1 MATIWLW
8 LPIVLTIVLLLLGVP
23 VAFALGVGAAL
34 ALFESHTSLV
44 IVGQQL
50 FNGLNSTVLL
60 AIPFYMYTGAV
71 MEGSGL
77 ADRLIELAKALVGS
91 FRGGL
96 GMVDV
101 VASLFFAD
109 ISGSATADTAA
120 IGSVMMPGL
129 RKAGYSGPFAAALQS
144 ASGSLGLLFPPS
156 ISQIVYAYVAQVSP
170 AKLFAASLIP
180 GFLVAFSF
188 MFVNYV
194 AALRYN
200 YPRGDPFSFGQL
212 GRALRH
218 AFWALLA
225 PVLILGGIFS
235 GIVTPTEA
243 GVVAGGYVTF
253 VGFFVYRSLTL
264 RAMPKI
270 LIKTVRNSS
279 RVMFLL
285 GSALILGLY
294 LIREQVPQSVAS
306 HLGGV
311 AHNPLLLLLLVN
323 LILLVAHTMLETI
336 ASIIVIVPVLLPL
349 FQIAGIDLVYFGII
363 LLVNSAIGIN
373 SPPVG
378 FCLYIG
384 ASIAEVPLEA
394 AARAILPFLGMLV
407 IDLILVTLLPKL
419 TLWLPS
425 IIHQ

>member
-1 MATIWLW
+1 MIVW
-8 LPIVLTIVLLLLGVP
+8 LPIIVALALLLLGVP
-23 VAFALGVGAAL
+23 VSVALGVGAAL
-34 ALFESHTSLV
+34 ALVESHTSLV

-71 MEGSGL
+71 MERSGL
-77 ADRLIELAKALVGS
+77 ADRLIDLAKALVGS

-101 VASLFFAD
+101 VASMFFAD

-120 IGSVMMPGL
+120 IGSVMVPGL
-129 RKAGYSGPFAAALQS
+129 KKAGYSGPYSAALQS

-156 ISQIVYAYVAQVSP
+156 ISQIVYAYVAQISP

-180 GFLVAFSF
+180 GVMVAFSF
-188 MFVNYV
+188 MVVNYL
-194 AALRYN
+194 AALRFN
-200 YPRGDPFSFGQL
+200 YPRGDRFSFAQL
-212 GRALRH
+212 GRALRG
-218 AFWALLA
+218 AAWALLA

-243 GVVAGGYVTF
+243 GVVAGGYVTL
-253 VGFFVYRSLTL
+253 VGFLVYRSLTL
-264 RAMPKI
+264 RSMGAV
-270 LIKTVRNSS
+270 LVKTVRNTA

-294 LIREQVPQSVAS
+294 LIREQVPQAVAS

-311 AHNPLLLLLLVN
+311 AHSPLLLLLLINV
-323 LILLVAHTMLETI
+323 ILLFAHTVLETI

-349 FQIAGIDLVYFGII
+349 FGVAGVDLVYFGII

-373 SPPVG
+373 FPPVG

-394 AARAILPFLGMLV
+394 AARAILPFLAMLV
-407 IDLILVTLLPKL
+407 VDLILVTLLPNL
-419 TLWLPS
+419 SLWLPS

>member
-1 MATIWLW
+1 MIVW
-8 LPIVLTIVLLLLGVP
+8 LPLILTIVLLLLGVP
-23 VAFALGVGAAL
+23 VAFALGVGAAA
-34 ALFESHTSLV
+34 ALVESHTSLI

-60 AIPFYMYTGAV
+60 AIPFYMYTGAA

-101 VASLFFAD
+101 VASMFFAD

-170 AKLFAASLIP
+170 AKLFAASLVP
-180 GFLVAFSF
+180 GVLVAISF
-188 MFVNYV
+188 MLVNYL
-194 AALRYN
+194 AALRHN
-200 YPRGDPFSFGQL
+200 YPRGEGFRFANL

-218 AFWALLA
+218 SFWALLT

-243 GVVAGGYVTF
+243 GVVAGIYVTL
-253 VGFFVYRSLTL
+253 VGFFVYRSLHL
-264 RAMPKI
+264 RDMPAI
-270 LIKTVRNSS
+270 LRKTVRNTA

-294 LIREQVPQSVAS
+294 LTREQVPQAIAS
-306 HLGGV
+306 HLAGV
-311 AHNPLLLLLLVN
+311 AHNPLLLLLLINV
-323 LILLVAHTMLETI
+323 LLLVAHTMLETI

-349 FQIAGIDLVYFGII
+349 FGIAGIDLVYFGII

-373 SPPVG
+373 FPPVG

-384 ASIAEVPLEA
+384 ASIAEVPIEA
-394 AARAILPFLGMLV
+394 AARAILPFIAMLV
-407 IDLILVTLLPKL
+407 VDLALVTLLPQL
-419 TLWLPS
+419 SLWLPS
-425 IIHQ
+425 VVHQ

>member
-1 MATIWLW
+1 MIVW
-8 LPIVLTIVLLLLGVP
+8 LPLILMLVLLLLGVP
-23 VAFALGVGAAL
+23 VAFALGVGAAA
-34 ALFESHTSLV
+34 ALLESHTSL
-44 IVGQQL
+44 ILIGQQL

-60 AIPFYMYTGAV
+60 AIPFYMFTGAV

-77 ADRLIELAKALVGS
+77 ADRLIDVAKALVGS

-101 VASLFFAD
+101 VASMFFAD

-170 AKLFAASLIP
+170 AKLFAASLVP
-180 GFLVAFSF
+180 GLLVAFSF
-188 MFVNYV
+188 MIVNYL
-194 AALRYN
+194 AALRYKL
-200 YPRGDPFSFGQL
+200 PRGDSFSFTRL
-212 GRALRH
+212 GNAVQH
-218 AFWALLA
+218 SFWALLT

-235 GIVTPTEA
+235 GVVTPTEA
-243 GVVAGGYVTF
+243 GVVAGSYVTF
-253 VGFFVYRSLTL
+253 VGFFVYRSLRVRDMPAIL
-264 RAMPKI
+264 R
-270 LIKTVRNSS
+270 KTVRNTA

-294 LIREQVPQSVAS
+294 LTREQVPQAIAS
-306 HLGGV
+306 HLAGV
-311 AHNPLLLLLLVN
+311 AHNPLLLLLLIN
-323 LILLVAHTMLETI
+323 LVLLAAHTVLETI

-349 FQIAGIDLVYFGII
+349 FGVAGIDLVYFGII

-373 SPPVG
+373 FPPVG

-384 ASIAEVPLEA
+384 ASIAEVPIEA
-394 AARAILPFLGMLV
+394 AARAILPFIAMLV
-407 IDLILVTLLPKL
+407 VDLALVTLLPNL
-419 TLWLPS
+419 SLWLPS
-425 IIHQ
+425 LFHH

>member
-1 MATIWLW
+1 MVW
-8 LPIVLTIVLLLLGVP
+8 LPIVVALVLLLLGVP
-23 VAFALGVGAAL
+23 VSVALGVGAAL
-34 ALFESHTSLV
+34 ALVESHTSLV

-71 MEGSGL
+71 MERSGL
-77 ADRLIELAKALVGS
+77 ADRLIDLAKALVGS

-101 VASLFFAD
+101 VASMFFAD

-120 IGSVMMPGL
+120 IGSVMVPGL
-129 RKAGYSGPFAAALQS
+129 RKAGYSGPYSAALQS

-156 ISQIVYAYVAQVSP
+156 ISQIVYAYVAQISP
-170 AKLFAASLIP
+170 AKLFAASLVP
-180 GFLVAFSF
+180 GILVACSF
-188 MFVNYV
+188 MVVNYLS
-194 AALRYN
+194 ALRFN
-200 YPRGDPFSFGQL
+200 YPRGDRFSFPQL
-212 GRALRH
+212 GRALRD
-218 AFWALLA
+218 AIWAVLA

-243 GVVAGGYVTF
+243 GVVAGVYVTL
-253 VGFFVYRSLTL
+253 VGFLVYRSLSL
-264 RAMPKI
+264 RSMGAV
-270 LIKTVRNSS
+270 LVKTVRNTA

-294 LIREQVPQSVAS
+294 LIREQVPQAVAS

-311 AHNPLLLLLLVN
+311 AHNPLLLLLLIN
-323 LILLVAHTMLETI
+323 LILLVAHTVLETI

-349 FQIAGIDLVYFGII
+349 FGIAGIDLVYFGII

-373 SPPVG
+373 FPPVG

-394 AARAILPFLGMLV
+394 AARAILPFLAMLV
-407 IDLILVTLLPKL
+407 VDLILVTLLPNL
-419 TLWLPS
+419 SLWLPS

>member
-1 MATIWLW
+1 MIVW
-8 LPIVLTIVLLLLGVP
+8 LPLILTIVLLLLGVP
-23 VAFALGVGAAL
+23 VAFALGVGAAA
-34 ALFESHTSLV
+34 ALLESHTSLI

-60 AIPFYMYTGAV
+60 AIPFYMFTGAA

-101 VASLFFAD
+101 VASMFFAD

-170 AKLFAASLIP
+170 AKLFAASLVP
-180 GFLVAFSF
+180 GFLVAISF
-188 MFVNYV
+188 MLVNYL

-200 YPRGDPFSFGQL
+200 YPRGESFSFANL

-218 AFWALLA
+218 SFWALLT

-243 GVVAGGYVTF
+243 GVVAGVYVTL
-253 VGFFVYRSLTL
+253 VGFFIYRSLHL
-264 RAMPKI
+264 RDMPAI
-270 LIKTVRNSS
+270 LRKTVRNTA

-294 LIREQVPQSVAS
+294 LTREQVPQAIAS
-306 HLGGV
+306 HLAGV
-311 AHNPLLLLLLVN
+311 AHNPLLLLLLINV
-323 LILLVAHTMLETI
+323 LLLVAHTMLETI

-373 SPPVG
+373 FPPVG

-384 ASIAEVPLEA
+384 ASIAEVPIEA
-394 AARAILPFLGMLV
+394 AARAILPFIAMLV
-407 IDLILVTLLPKL
+407 VDLVLVTLIPKL
-419 TLWLPS
+419 SLWLPS
-425 IIHQ
+425 IVHQ

>member
-1 MATIWLW
+1 MIVW
-8 LPIVLTIVLLLLGVP
+8 LPLILTIVLLLLGVP
-23 VAFALGVGAAL
+23 VAFALGVGAAA
-34 ALFESHTSLV
+34 ALLESHTSLI

-50 FNGLNSTVLL
+50 FNGLDSTVLL
-60 AIPFYMYTGAV
+60 AIPFYMFTGAA

-101 VASLFFAD
+101 VASMFFAD

-120 IGSVMMPGL
+120 IGSMMMPGL

-170 AKLFAASLIP
+170 AKLFAASLVP
-180 GFLVAFSF
+180 GVLVAISF
-188 MFVNYV
+188 MLVNYL

-200 YPRGDPFSFGQL
+200 YPRGDRFSFGNL

-218 AFWALLA
+218 SFWALLT

-243 GVVAGGYVTF
+243 GVVAGVYVTL
-253 VGFFVYRSLTL
+253 VGFFVYRTL
-264 RAMPKI
+264 HLRDMPAI
-270 LIKTVRNSS
+270 LRKTVRNTS

-294 LIREQVPQSVAS
+294 LTREQVPQAIAS
-306 HLGGV
+306 HLAGV
-311 AHNPLLLLLLVN
+311 AHNPLLLLLLINV
-323 LILLVAHTMLETI
+323 LLLVAHTMLETI

-373 SPPVG
+373 FPPVG

-384 ASIAEVPLEA
+384 ASIAEVPIEA
-394 AARAILPFLGMLV
+394 AARAILPFIAMLV
-407 IDLILVTLLPKL
+407 VDLALVTLIPKL
-419 TLWLPS
+419 SLWLPS
-425 IIHQ
+425 IVHQ

>member
-1 MATIWLW
+1 MIW
-8 LPIVLTIVLLLLGVP
+8 LPIIIAFVLLLLRVP
-23 VAFALGVGAAL
+23 VAVALGVGAAL
-34 ALFESHTSLV
+34 ALWGSHTSLV
-44 IVGQQL
+44 IVPQQL

-71 MEGSGL
+71 MERSGL
-77 ADRLIELAKALVGS
+77 ADRLIDLAKALVGS

-101 VASLFFAD
+101 VASMFFAD

-129 RKAGYSGPFAAALQS
+129 RKAGYSGPYSAALQS

-156 ISQIVYAYVAQVSP
+156 ISQIVYAYVSQISP

-180 GFLVAFSF
+180 GLMVAFSF
-188 MFVNYV
+188 MVVNYLS
-194 AALRYN
+194 ALRYN
-200 YPRGDPFSFGQL
+200 YPRGDPFSL
-212 GRALRH
+212 GRLGGALRH
-218 AFWALLA
+218 SFWALLA
-225 PVLILGGIFS
+225 PLLILGGIFS

-243 GVVAGGYVTF
+243 GVVAGVYVTL

-264 RAMPKI
+264 RAMPGI
-270 LIKTVRNSS
+270 LIKAIRNTA

-285 GSALILGLY
+285 GSALILGQY
-294 LIREQVPQSVAS
+294 LIREQVPQLVAS
-306 HLGGV
+306 HLAGV
-311 AHNPLLLLLLVN
+311 AHSPLLLLLFIN
-323 LILLVAHTMLETI
+323 LILLAAHTVLETI

-349 FQIAGIDLVYFGII
+349 FSIAGIDLVYFGII

-373 SPPVG
+373 FPPVG

-394 AARAILPFLGMLV
+394 AARAILPFIAMLV
-407 IDLILVTLLPKL
+407 IDLVLVTLLPHL
-419 TLWLPS
+419 SLWLPS
-425 IIHQ
+425 VIHQ

>member
-1 MATIWLW
+1 MMIW
-8 LPIVLTIVLLLLGVP
+8 LPIIIAFVLLLLGVP
-23 VAFALGVGAAL
+23 VSVALGVGAAL
-34 ALFESHTSLV
+34 ALWESHTSLV

-50 FNGLNSTVLL
+50 FNGLNSSVLL

-71 MEGSGL
+71 MERSGL
-77 ADRLIELAKALVGS
+77 ADRLIDLAKALVGS
-91 FRGGL
+91 MRGGL
-96 GMVDV
+96 GAVDV

-120 IGSVMMPGL
+120 IGSVMVPGL
-129 RKAGYSGPFAAALQS
+129 KKAGYSGPFAAALQS

-156 ISQIVYAYVAQVSP
+156 ISQIVYSYVAQISP

-180 GFLVAFSF
+180 GLLVAASF
-188 MFVNYV
+188 VLVNYLG
-194 AALRYN
+194 ALRYN
-200 YPRGDPFSFGQL
+200 YPSGDPFSFGQL
-212 GRALRH
+212 GRAVRH
-218 AFWALLA
+218 SFWALLT

-243 GVVAGGYVTF
+243 GVVAGSYVTF

-264 RAMPKI
+264 RAMPGI
-270 LIKTVRNSS
+270 LVKTVRNTS

-294 LIREQVPQSVAS
+294 LIREQVPQLIAGQ
-306 HLGGV
+306 LGGI
-311 AHNPLLLLLLVN
+311 AHNPLLLLLVIN
-323 LILLVAHTMLETI
+323 VILLAAHTLLETI

-373 SPPVG
+373 FPPVG

-384 ASIAEVPLEA
+384 ASIAEVRLEA
-394 AARAILPFLGMLV
+394 AARAILPFIAMLI
-407 IDLILVTLLPKL
+407 IDLILVTLLPRL
-419 TLWLPS
+419 SLWLPS

>member
-1 MATIWLW
+1 MIVW
-8 LPIVLTIVLLLLGVP
+8 LPIIVALVLLLLGVP
-23 VAFALGVGAAL
+23 VSVALGVGAAL
-34 ALFESHTSLV
+34 ALVESHTSLV
-44 IVGQQL
+44 IVGQEL

-71 MEGSGL
+71 MERSGL
-77 ADRLIELAKALVGS
+77 ADRLIDLAKALVGS

-101 VASLFFAD
+101 VASMFFAD

-120 IGSVMMPGL
+120 IGSVMVPGL
-129 RKAGYSGPFAAALQS
+129 RKAGYSGPYSAALQS

-156 ISQIVYAYVAQVSP
+156 ISQIVYAYVAQISP

-180 GFLVAFSF
+180 GVMVALSF
-188 MFVNYV
+188 MVVNYLS
-194 AALRYN
+194 ALRFN
-200 YPRGDPFSFGQL
+200 YPRGDSFSLRRL
-212 GRALRH
+212 GVALRG
-218 AFWALLA
+218 ASWALLA
-225 PVLILGGIFS
+225 PILILGGIFT

-243 GVVAGGYVTF
+243 GVVAGVYVTL
-253 VGFFVYRSLTL
+253 VGFFVYRSLSL
-264 RAMPKI
+264 RSMGGV
-270 LIKTVRNSS
+270 LVKTVRNTS

-294 LIREQVPQSVAS
+294 LIREQVPQAVAS

-311 AHNPLLLLLLVN
+311 AHNPLLLLLLIN
-323 LILLVAHTMLETI
+323 LILLAAHTVLETI

-349 FQIAGIDLVYFGII
+349 FGIAGIDLVYFGII

-373 SPPVG
+373 FPPVG

-394 AARAILPFLGMLV
+394 AARAILPFLAMLV
-407 IDLILVTLLPKL
+407 VDLILVTLLPNL
-419 TLWLPS
+419 SLWLPS

>member
-1 MATIWLW
+1 M
-8 LPIVLTIVLLLLGVP
+8 
-23 VAFALGVGAAL
+23 
-34 ALFESHTSLV
+34 H
-44 IVGQQL
+44 
-50 FNGLNSTVLL
+50 
-60 AIPFYMYTGAV
+60 
-71 MEGSGL
+71 
-77 ADRLIELAKALVGS
+77 
-91 FRGGL
+91 
-96 GMVDV
+96 
-101 VASLFFAD
+101 
-109 ISGSATADTAA
+109 
-120 IGSVMMPGL
+120 
-129 RKAGYSGPFAAALQS
+129 
-144 ASGSLGLLFPPS
+144 
-156 ISQIVYAYVAQVSP
+156 VYAYVAQVSP

-200 YPRGDPFSFGQL
+200 YPRGDPFTFGQL
-212 GRALRH
+212 GRALRQS
-218 AFWALLA
+218 FWALLA

-264 RAMPKI
+264 RAMPRI

>member
-1 MATIWLW
+1 MIVW
-8 LPIVLTIVLLLLGVP
+8 LPIIVALALLLLGVP
-23 VAFALGVGAAL
+23 VSVALGVGAAL
-34 ALFESHTSLV
+34 ALVESHTSLV

-71 MEGSGL
+71 MERSGL
-77 ADRLIELAKALVGS
+77 ADRLIDLAKALVGS

-101 VASLFFAD
+101 VASMFFAD

-120 IGSVMMPGL
+120 IGSVMVPGL
-129 RKAGYSGPFAAALQS
+129 KKAGYSGPYSAALQS

-156 ISQIVYAYVAQVSP
+156 ISQIVYAYVAQISP

-180 GFLVAFSF
+180 GIMVAFSF
-188 MFVNYV
+188 MVVNYL
-194 AALRYN
+194 AALRFN
-200 YPRGDPFSFGQL
+200 YPRGDRFSFAQL
-212 GRALRH
+212 GRALRG
-218 AFWALLA
+218 AAWALLA

-243 GVVAGGYVTF
+243 GVVAGGYVTL
-253 VGFFVYRSLTL
+253 VGFLVYRSLTL
-264 RAMPKI
+264 RSMGAV
-270 LIKTVRNSS
+270 LVKTVRNTA

-294 LIREQVPQSVAS
+294 LIREQVPQAVAS

-311 AHNPLLLLLLVN
+311 AHSPLLLLLLINV
-323 LILLVAHTMLETI
+323 ILLFAHTVLETI

-349 FQIAGIDLVYFGII
+349 FGVAGVDLVYFGII

-373 SPPVG
+373 FPPVG

-394 AARAILPFLGMLV
+394 AARAILPFLAMLV
-407 IDLILVTLLPKL
+407 VDLILVTLLPNL
-419 TLWLPS
+419 SLWLPS
-425 IIHQ
+425 SSTSS

>member
-1 MATIWLW
+1 MIVW
-8 LPIVLTIVLLLLGVP
+8 LPIIVALALLLLGVP
-23 VAFALGVGAAL
+23 VSVALGVGAAL
-34 ALFESHTSLV
+34 ALAESHTSLV

-71 MEGSGL
+71 MERSGL
-77 ADRLIELAKALVGS
+77 ADRLIDLAKALVGS

-101 VASLFFAD
+101 VASMFFAD

-120 IGSVMMPGL
+120 IGSVMVPGL
-129 RKAGYSGPFAAALQS
+129 KKAGYSAPYSAALQS

-156 ISQIVYAYVAQVSP
+156 ISQIVYAYVAQISP

-180 GFLVAFSF
+180 GIMVAFSF
-188 MFVNYV
+188 MVVNYL
-194 AALRYN
+194 AALRFN
-200 YPRGDPFSFGQL
+200 YPRGDRFSFVQL
-212 GRALRH
+212 GRALRG
-218 AFWALLA
+218 AAWALLA

-243 GVVAGGYVTF
+243 GVVAGLYVTL
-253 VGFFVYRSLTL
+253 VGFLVYRSLTL
-264 RAMPKI
+264 RSMGAV
-270 LIKTVRNSS
+270 LAKTVRNTA

-294 LIREQVPQSVAS
+294 LIREQVPQAVAA

-311 AHNPLLLLLLVN
+311 AHSPLVLLLLINV
-323 LILLVAHTMLETI
+323 ILLFAHTVLETI

-349 FQIAGIDLVYFGII
+349 FGVAGVDLVYFGII

-373 SPPVG
+373 FPPVG

-394 AARAILPFLGMLV
+394 AARAILPFLAMLV
-407 IDLILVTLLPKL
+407 VDLILVTLLPNL
-419 TLWLPS
+419 SLWLPS
-425 IIHQ
+425 VIHQ

>member
-1 MATIWLW
+1 MSWLIW
-8 LPIVLTIVLLLLGVP
+8 LPIIVAIVLLLLGVP
-23 VAFALGVGAAL
+23 VSVALGVGAAL
-34 ALFESHTSLV
+34 ALWQSHTSLV
-44 IVGQQL
+44 LVPQQL

-71 MEGSGL
+71 MERSGL
-77 ADRLIELAKALVGS
+77 ADRLIDLAKALVGS

-101 VASLFFAD
+101 VASMFFAD

-129 RKAGYSGPFAAALQS
+129 RRAGYSGPYSAALQS

-156 ISQIVYAYVAQVSP
+156 ISQIVYAYVAQISP

-180 GFLVAFSF
+180 GLMVAFSF
-188 MFVNYV
+188 MVVNYLS
-194 AALRYN
+194 ALRFN
-200 YPRGDPFSFGQL
+200 YPRGDPFSFARL
-212 GRALRH
+212 GLALRH
-218 AFWALLA
+218 SFWALLA
-225 PVLILGGIFS
+225 PLLILGGIFS

-243 GVVAGGYVTF
+243 GVVAGAYVTL
-253 VGFFVYRSLTL
+253 VGFVVYRGLTL
-264 RAMPKI
+264 RAMPGI
-270 LIKTVRNSS
+270 LIKTIQNTA

-285 GSALILGLY
+285 GSALILGQY
-294 LIREQVPQSVAS
+294 LIREQVPQLLAV
-306 HLGGV
+306 HLAGV

-323 LILLVAHTMLETI
+323 LILLAAHTVLETI

-349 FQIAGIDLVYFGII
+349 FGVAGIDLVYFGII

-373 SPPVG
+373 FPPVG

-394 AARAILPFLGMLV
+394 AARAILPFIAMLV
-407 IDLILVTLLPKL
+407 IDLILVTLLPRL
-419 TLWLPS
+419 SLWLPS

>member
-1 MATIWLW
+1 MIVW
-8 LPIVLTIVLLLLGVP
+8 LPIIVALALLLLGVP
-23 VAFALGVGAAL
+23 VSVALGVGAAL
-34 ALFESHTSLV
+34 ALVESHTSLV

-71 MEGSGL
+71 MERSGL
-77 ADRLIELAKALVGS
+77 ADRLIDLAKALVGS

-101 VASLFFAD
+101 VASMFFAD

-120 IGSVMMPGL
+120 IGSVMVPGL
-129 RKAGYSGPFAAALQS
+129 KKAGYSGPYSAALQS

-156 ISQIVYAYVAQVSP
+156 ISQIVYAYVAQISP

-180 GFLVAFSF
+180 GIMVAFSF
-188 MFVNYV
+188 MVVNYL
-194 AALRYN
+194 AALRFN
-200 YPRGDPFSFGQL
+200 YPRGDRFSFAQL
-212 GRALRH
+212 GRALRG
-218 AFWALLA
+218 AAWALLA

-243 GVVAGGYVTF
+243 GVVAGGYVTL
-253 VGFFVYRSLTL
+253 VGFLVYRSLTL
-264 RAMPKI
+264 RSMGAV
-270 LIKTVRNSS
+270 LVKTVRNTA

-294 LIREQVPQSVAS
+294 LIREQVPQAVAS

-311 AHNPLLLLLLVN
+311 AHSPLLLLLLINV
-323 LILLVAHTMLETI
+323 ILLFAHTVLETI

-349 FQIAGIDLVYFGII
+349 FGVAGVDLVYFGII

-373 SPPVG
+373 FLPLHRGEHRRGSARSR
-378 FCLYIG
+378 G
-384 ASIAEVPLEA
+384 ACDPAVSCDARRRSHPRDA
-394 AARAILPFLGMLV
+394 AAESLALAALV
-407 IDLILVTLLPKL
+407 I
-419 TLWLPS
+419 
-425 IIHQ
+425 HQ

>member
-1 MATIWLW
+1 MIVW
-8 LPIVLTIVLLLLGVP
+8 LPLILTIVLLLLGVP
-23 VAFALGVGAAL
+23 VAFALGVGAAA
-34 ALFESHTSLV
+34 ALLESHTSLI

-60 AIPFYMYTGAV
+60 AIPFYMFTGAA

-101 VASLFFAD
+101 VASMFFAD

-170 AKLFAASLIP
+170 AKLFAASLVP
-180 GFLVAFSF
+180 GFLVAISF
-188 MFVNYV
+188 MLVNYL

-200 YPRGDPFSFGQL
+200 YPRGESFSFANL

-218 AFWALLA
+218 SFWALLT

-243 GVVAGGYVTF
+243 GVVAGVYVTL
-253 VGFFVYRSLTL
+253 VGFFIYRSLHL
-264 RAMPKI
+264 RDMPAILDALAEVDLHAMQ
-270 LIKTVRNSS
+270 TSGDCVRN
-279 RVMFLL
+279 VTADHF
-285 GSALILGLY
+285 
-294 LIREQVPQSVAS
+294 
-306 HLGGV
+306 
-311 AHNPLLLLLLVN
+311 
-323 LILLVAHTMLETI
+323 
-336 ASIIVIVPVLLPL
+336 
-349 FQIAGIDLVYFGII
+349 AG
-363 LLVNSAIGIN
+363 
-373 SPPVG
+373 
-378 FCLYIG
+378 
-384 ASIAEVPLEA
+384 A
-394 AARAILPFLGMLV
+394 AAKDGELAALANVP
-407 IDLILVTLLPKL
+407 
-419 TLWLPS
+419 
-425 IIHQ
+425 